1 VLGHWVS
8 NQRQKY
14 KTGTMEESRKRRL
27 QELGFLWAS
36 RPLNG
41 LTQPLNE
48 KNAKISQEAY
58 WTLKFGELQTY
69 YAKHGD
75 CNVPTVGGVRGRSW
89 CCVMERRIVS
99 CSPSS

>member
-14 KTGTMEESRKRRL
+14 KTGTMEESRRRRL
-27 QELGFLWAS
+27 QELGFLFAS
-36 RPLNG
+36 NG
-41 LTQPLNE
+41 LTQPLYE
-48 KNAKISQEAY
+48 KNAKISGEAC
-58 WTLKFGELQTY
+58 WTLRFGELQAY

-75 CNVPTVGGVRGRSW
+75 CDVPTVGGVRRHSW
-89 CCVMERRIVS
+89 GCVMERRIVS